1 MKEKNKKIRCE
12 DVPRKNSKKR
22 KGKGEREYE
31 RVKKKILLKEMSVR
45 VLYYLGIFGVSV
57 CRFLNWEG
65 PSLVIV
71 YVRPKSLFFMS
82 GKFVV
87 EKKFRGGYSLLY
99 PRKNSYRQ
107 TSWVFVFCLLRASRS
122 VLPCY
127 R

>member
-1 MKEKNKKIRCE
+1 ML
-12 DVPRKNSKKR
+12 RKNSKKR

-31 RVKKKILLKEMSVR
+31 RVKKNSFERDVSSSA
-45 VLYYLGIFGVSV
+45 VLPRNFFGVSV

-87 EKKFRGGYSLLY
+87 EKNSVGVIRCYI
-99 PRKNSYRQ
+99 REKNSYHQ